1 VNEAAWERVEEFKM
15 GERVDSEHLPLEII
29 IEGTN
34 HEEKGKGGAASV
46 G

>member
-1 VNEAAWERVEEFKM
+1 VNETAWERVEEFKM
-15 GERVDSEHLPLEII
+15 GERVDSDHLTL
-29 IEGTN
+29 EGTN